1 MKVEILNNVI
11 FKKEMLPEVVD
22 RIFSICKIDPHFK
35 LKEEIKTVEETID
48 GLKLKVIKQ
57 IKLLSRSAEIS
68 EDAEKRIALIKQDIE
83 SKQIELLENLGSE
96 L

>member
-1 MKVEILNNVI
+1 MKVEILNNAI

-22 RIFSICKIDPHFK
+22 RIFSICKTDPHFE
-35 LKEEIKTVEETID
+35 LKEEIKTVEKTID
-48 GLKLKVIKQ
+48 ILKLKVIKQ
-57 IKLLSRSAEIS
+57 IKLLSRSEELS
-68 EDAEKRIALIKQDIE
+68 EDVKRRIILIKQDIE